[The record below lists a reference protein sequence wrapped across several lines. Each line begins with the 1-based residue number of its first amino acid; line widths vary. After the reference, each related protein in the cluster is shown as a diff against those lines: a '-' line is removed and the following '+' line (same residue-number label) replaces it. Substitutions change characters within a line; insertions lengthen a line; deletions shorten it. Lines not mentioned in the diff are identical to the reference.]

1 MTTEK
6 KKRKECEAE
15 GCTIVPVFNYN
26 NESSGRFCKAHR
38 HAVELPSNLA
48 SGKGGCAVTTQAARW
63 HLHALALGP
72 NPLP

>member
-38 HAVELPSNLA
+38 QGVILLALFVYKQTATRWLPSLIA
-48 SGKGGCAVTTQAARW
+48 WSCAVTVTAF
-63 HLHALALGP
+63 
-72 NPLP
+72 

>member
-38 HAVELPSNLA
+38 HALSASATFPLQDVVPSDADKTLSIILP
-48 SGKGGCAVTTQAARW
+48 GVGQF
-63 HLHALALGP
+63 
-72 NPLP
+72 